1 MAATQLRFS
10 PLSNTFRNHSPSSV
24 LSTRIN
30 PIILRITRSS
40 SSSSSSTHC
49 LTTDSGN
56 SGFHG
61 GGGGGGGD
69 SSGNNNG
76 WSSSDGGDGVSGGGG
91 SRNVVGAFFSGWRSR
106 VAADPEF
113 PFKVL
118 MEEVVGVSATAV
130 GDMASRPNFG
140 LSELD
145 LVLSTL
151 VVGSIVNFVLMYLL
165 APTSSSTTATA
176 ASSLP
181 SYIFQPGNFS
191 LLARTATFFYK
202 GLLFSAVGFVS
213 GLVGTT
219 LSNTLVAIKNN
230 NNKDDN
236 DNKEEKKK
244 GGPPTV
250 LNAATWAVHMGLS
263 SNLRYQT
270 LNGVE
275 FVMVRSMPPGLFK
288 MAVLLLRGLN
298 NVLGGMSFVAL
309 GKVMGSQK
317 VSSELD

>member
-1 MAATQLRFS
+1 MAASQLRFS
-10 PLSNTFRNHSPSSV
+10 PLSNTFKNRSPSSI

-30 PIILRITRSS
+30 PISVRITRSS
-40 SSSSSSTHC
+40 SSSTHS

-61 GGGGGGGD
+61 GGGGGD
-69 SSGNNNG
+69 SGGNNSG
-76 WSSSDGGDGVSGGGG
+76 WSSSDGGDGVSGGG
-91 SRNVVGAFFSGWRSR
+91 SRSVADAFFSGWRSR

-165 APTSSSTTATA
+165 APTSFTSATA
-176 ASSLP
+176 ANSSLP

-191 LLARTATFFYK
+191 LFARTATFFYK
-202 GLLFSAVGFVS
+202 GVLFSAVGFVS

-230 NNKDDN
+230 SKDEEVNK
-236 DNKEEKKK
+236 EKKK

-317 VSSELD
+317 VSSDLD

>member
-1 MAATQLRFS
+1 MIMAASQLRFS
-10 PLSNTFRNHSPSSV
+10 SLSNTFKNHSPSSI

-30 PIILRITRSS
+30 PISVRITRSS
-40 SSSSSSTHC
+40 SSSSTYS

-61 GGGGGGGD
+61 GGGGGD
-69 SSGNNNG
+69 SGGNNSG
-76 WSSSDGGDGVSGGGG
+76 WSSSDGGDGVSGGG
-91 SRNVVGAFFSGWRSR
+91 SRSVADAFFSGWRSR

-165 APTSSSTTATA
+165 APTSITSATA
-176 ASSLP
+176 ANSSLP

-191 LLARTATFFYK
+191 LFARTATFFYK

-230 NNKDDN
+230 SKDEQV
-236 DNKEEKKK
+236 NKEKKKK

-317 VSSELD
+317 VSSDLD